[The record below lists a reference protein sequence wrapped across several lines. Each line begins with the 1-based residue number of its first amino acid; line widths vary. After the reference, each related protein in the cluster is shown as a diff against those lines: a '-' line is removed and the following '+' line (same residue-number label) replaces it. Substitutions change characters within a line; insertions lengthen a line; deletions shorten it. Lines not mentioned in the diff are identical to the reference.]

1 MSYEEQNMSM
11 DKYLVSIFLPQ
22 MEANVLINLQ
32 TFFAMLTVLKIGEYS
47 RMFPSLAEEYS
58 PM

>member
-1 MSYEEQNMSM
+1 MSM

-32 TFFAMLTVLKIGEYS
+32 TFFAMLTVLKIGKYS